1 MSFFEFPHTR
11 TYDSDLGW
19 LISHVN
25 SYDETIQHLNDWI
38 AENEPKM
45 DDLFAFM
52 EALEAGN
59 LPPGMKAGLY
69 QWAQENLVDLVG
81 ATIHTVFFG
90 ILDDGHF
97 CAWIPDS
104 WNDITF
110 NTTYYDIVLD
120 AHPEYKFGHLVL
132 SY

>member
-25 SYDETIQHLNDWI
+25 EYDEVIQALNTWI
-38 AENEPKM
+38 ETNEPKM
-45 DDLFAFM
+45 EDVYAFM
-52 EALEAGN
+52 EAMNSGN
-59 LPPGMKAGLY
+59 LPDGVKQGIY
-69 QWAQENLVDLVG
+69 DWCSVNLVNLVG
-81 ATIHTVFFG
+81 STIKAVFFG

-97 CAWIPDS
+97 VAYIPDS
-104 WNDITF
+104 WSDITF
-110 NTTYYDIVLD
+110 NTTDYDIVLTD
-120 AHPEYKFGHLVL
+120 HPEYKFGHLVL